1 MTYDL
6 IVVGAGIGGLSAAA
20 LMAQAGKRVLVLEAN
35 YLPGGCASSYP
46 VKRDNETFWLE
57 TGATTLVGKDLNQ
70 PLKILEEALHIQL
83 PGEEISPSMKI
94 HINGRTVIRYKE
106 PQEWIEEC
114 FNAFFGYSRVQK
126 KQVAGFWNEIFELA
140 DFVWAVSGKN
150 KAFPPAN
157 FFDLFRL
164 LKTNSLADIPKLRFL
179 LQPISNRIKH
189 YGLHESED
197 FSRFCNEQLR
207 ITAQSDISVTSSLY
221 ASPCLAYTNTSNY
234 YVYGGMIE
242 LSNALINKME
252 KDNAEVRFR
261 TSVRSI
267 DIQDNGFSLQ
277 TENNETIKTK
287 QVISNAT
294 IWNMAEITSGK
305 MKAYFR
311 KMSDTFSFAWGAFTM
326 GIVLKKVINPDS
338 PLHHQILMPNPI
350 PHIHSDS
357 IFVSFS
363 KPDDRKRHPEG
374 YQIMSVSTHVKPELW
389 FNNPTAYEDMK
400 AETASAILELLGN
413 TFKGFD
419 TGDIVVQHTSTPL
432 TWQRWIQRY
441 MGRVGG
447 IPEAFSGIPVFVPQ
461 VRTPFKGLF
470 LAGDSVYPG
479 QGIAGVS
486 LSGQMAAF
494 HAHNQKQTIT
504 GSSVGHE
511 DE

>member
-70 PLKILEEALHIQL
+70 PLKILEEALQIKL
-83 PGEEISPSMKI
+83 PGEEINPSMKI
-94 HINGRTVIRYKE
+94 HIDGLSVIRYKD
-106 PQEWIEEC
+106 QSQWIEEC
-114 FNAFFGYSRVQK
+114 YQQFFGLTGVQK

-157 FFDLFRL
+157 LLDLFRL
-164 LKTNSLADIPKLRFL
+164 LKSNSLTDIPKLRFL
-179 LQPISNRIKH
+179 LRPIIARIQH
-189 YGLHESED
+189 YGLHESKA
-197 FSRFCNEQLR
+197 FIRFCNEQLR
-207 ITAQSDISVTSSLY
+207 ITAQSDVRATSSLY

-242 LSNALINKME
+242 LSNALIHKM
-252 KDNAEVRFR
+252 KADNAEIRFR
-261 TSVRSI
+261 TQVRSI
-267 DIQDNGFSLQ
+267 DYTSDGFKVQ
-277 TENNETIKTK
+277 TEENETFNAKK
-287 QVISNAT
+287 LISNAT

-311 KMSDTFSFAWGAFTM
+311 KMSNTYSFAWGAFTM
-326 GIVLKKVINPDS
+326 GIVLKNVINPAS
-338 PLHHQILMPNPI
+338 PLHHQILIPNPI

-363 KPDDRKRHPEG
+363 KPDDQKRHPEG
-374 YQIMSVSTHVKPELW
+374 YQILSVSTHVKPELW
-389 FNNPTAYEDMK
+389 LNNPEMYDKMK
-400 AETASAILELLGN
+400 DETASAILNLLGK
-413 TFKGFD
+413 TFEGFD
-419 TGDIVVQHTSTPL
+419 TQDILIQHTSTPR

-494 HAHNQKQTIT
+494 YAHKQK
-504 GSSVGHE
+504 
-511 DE
+511 